1 MLLVAMS
8 RGHIMLKREQATTIF
23 TILILIV
30 VSELLPYGAVL
41 HFGNPEG
48 EPFRETFSYFDPTPY
63 GYANFGPFITA
74 LLTCC
79 LLVMSAINL
88 FIVSGR
94 IKKAIKII
102 AFLAV
107 IASLAPLLVNCY
119 SIIGGVISVLLL
131 ILFLVQMKKEERV

>member
-1 MLLVAMS
+1 
-8 RGHIMLKREQATTIF
+8 MLKRKITIM
-23 TILILIV
+23 TLVILIV
-30 VSELLPYGAVL
+30 ILVLEILPYGAVL

-79 LLVMSAINL
+79 LLVLSAINL

-94 IKKAIKII
+94 IKKAIKIVVL
-102 AFLAV
+102 LALV
-107 IASLAPLLVNCY
+107 ASLAPLLVNCY
-119 SIIGGVISVLLL
+119 SVIGGVISVLLL
-131 ILFLVQMKKEERV
+131 VLFLVQMKKEERV